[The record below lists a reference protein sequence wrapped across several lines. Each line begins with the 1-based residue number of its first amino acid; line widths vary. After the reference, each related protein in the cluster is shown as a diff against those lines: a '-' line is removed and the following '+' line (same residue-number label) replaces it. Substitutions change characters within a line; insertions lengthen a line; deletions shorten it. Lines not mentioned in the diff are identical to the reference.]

1 MSEESRLLLRI
12 DEAARLLGLGRSKA
26 YELVA
31 SGELPAV
38 RIGRARRIPA
48 AGLEA
53 WVERQIA
60 EQEADRA
67 VR

>member
-1 MSEESRLLLRI
+1 MSDEPRLLLRI

-38 RIGRARRIPA
+38 RIGRARRIPV
-48 AGLEA
+48 AGLQA
-53 WVERQIA
+53 WVERRVA
-60 EQEADRA
+60 EQEAERA
-67 VR
+67 AR